1 MLFGTKTT
9 RSCLGAAL
17 LMAVAGCSSA
27 TQMAATTPEAPAAE
41 SVADPGFL
49 AQWAATSGFRNGQPA
64 RIRIAP
70 DGQTVFFLRSGPRD
84 RERLLYAHDVATG
97 QERVLLTAQ
106 DVLQGAQQELS
117 AEERALR
124 ERLRMTAQGIT
135 SYELSA
141 DGSFLLVPL
150 SGRLFVVQQTDGSVR
165 EMPSEGGYANDPQ
178 LSPDGRLIACVRG
191 GNLYVIDIEAGT
203 QRQLTSDA
211 SETITNGLAEFV
223 AQEEMSRYHGYWWA
237 PDSAS
242 LFFQRTDSSGVETL
256 YTSNPIDPAE
266 APHGARYPRAG
277 TDNAVIQLGF
287 IPVAGGD
294 VRWIDWNRRAF
305 PYLATVRWKKDVG
318 PLMVVQDRAQ
328 QRARVLRVKAADGT
342 IERLHEETDGA
353 WLNIDQSVPRE
364 LGDGFLWS
372 TERNGAWQLELRKED
387 GSVEALTDLPFGY
400 RQLLTVEQD
409 WAWVLAS
416 DEPGEQH
423 VHQVHFH
430 DRDTERLSE
439 APGSH
444 SAVFGSA
451 WAGENGLWVHQ
462 SNTVEHGPRWT
473 LRRGRDEIGQLRSVA
488 EAPSFVPN
496 VEYLTVGERDYRA
509 AIVRPRNFEA
519 GRRYPVLLSVYA
531 GPGYAKVRKG
541 RYRQLREQ
549 WQADHGFVVVSID
562 GRGTPGRGR
571 EWERAIR
578 GNLID
583 IPLEDQVA
591 GLQALLAQYPELDGN
606 RVGVYGWSFGG
617 YFSAMAVMRRPDVF
631 RVGVAGAPVCDWRDY
646 DTHYTERFL
655 GLPGENTS
663 GYDASSVLTYAPE
676 LQRPLLI
683 IHGTSDDN
691 VYFAHALK
699 MSDALMRAGRSH
711 ELIPLAGSTH
721 IVADPQVAE
730 NLQAEIM
737 GFLAD
742 GLR

>member
-1 MLFGTKTT
+1 M
-9 RSCLGAAL
+9 
-17 LMAVAGCSSA
+17 
-27 TQMAATTPEAPAAE
+27 
-41 SVADPGFL
+41 
-49 AQWAATSGFRNGQPA
+49 
-64 RIRIAP
+64 
-70 DGQTVFFLRSGPRD
+70 
-84 RERLLYAHDVATG
+84 
-97 QERVLLTAQ
+97 
-106 DVLQGAQQELS
+106 
-117 AEERALR
+117 
-124 ERLRMTAQGIT
+124 
-135 SYELSA
+135 
-141 DGSFLLVPL
+141 
-150 SGRLFVVQQTDGSVR
+150 
-165 EMPSEGGYANDPQ
+165 
-178 LSPDGRLIACVRG
+178 
-191 GNLYVIDIEAGT
+191 
-203 QRQLTSDA
+203 
-211 SETITNGLAEFV
+211 
-223 AQEEMSRYHGYWWA
+223 
-237 PDSAS
+237 
-242 LFFQRTDSSGVETL
+242 
-256 YTSNPIDPAE
+256 
-266 APHGARYPRAG
+266 
-277 TDNAVIQLGF
+277 
-287 IPVAGGD
+287 
-294 VRWIDWNRRAF
+294 
-305 PYLATVRWKKDVG
+305 
-318 PLMVVQDRAQ
+318 
-328 QRARVLRVKAADGT
+328 
-342 IERLHEETDGA
+342 
-353 WLNIDQSVPRE
+353 
-364 LGDGFLWS
+364 
-372 TERNGAWQLELRKED
+372 
-387 GSVEALTDLPFGY
+387 
-400 RQLLTVEQD
+400 
-409 WAWVLAS
+409 
-416 DEPGEQH
+416 
-423 VHQVHFH
+423 
-430 DRDTERLSE
+430 
-439 APGSH
+439 
-444 SAVFGSA
+444 
-451 WAGENGLWVHQ
+451 
-462 SNTVEHGPRWT
+462 
-473 LRRGRDEIGQLRSVA
+473 A

-591 GLQALLAQYPELDGN
+591 GLQAVLAQYPELDGN

-655 GLPGENTS
+655 GLPAENTS